1 MHLTRLSLRGFRSW
15 RALDLELPPGLT
27 LVSGPNASGKTNL
40 IEACYLLASLRSARA
55 ASEGELLS
63 WPGDSPDDS
72 HADETDGPRVL
83 RVAGSAQTADGEVEV
98 EVAIAA
104 REGVA
109 KDGSPLT
116 GKRIRVNGVAK
127 RASEALGAI
136 RAVQFST
143 LDAELLTGPAS
154 ARRRYLDLAIAQ
166 VDRGHAANLTQ
177 YQRALTQR
185 NALLRRI
192 GRGEARAG
200 ELEQWDELLCGHGAP
215 VWEARAAAAARLA
228 ELACERGAELG
239 DGAADDAPLSA
250 SFIPGLPAGAVPEA
264 GQGWR
269 RALDEALTA
278 MRGRDLARGHTGA
291 GPHRDDL
298 RVAIEIGGNDRD
310 AGRFGSRAQQRGAA
324 LALRLAEAD
333 YLEERGGD
341 PPILLL
347 DDLFSELD
355 EDRRARTANIL
366 APREQVILTTADPNA
381 LPPGLPQPAL
391 ALSTTEI

>member
-15 RALDLELPPGLT
+15 RALELELPPGLI
-27 LVSGPNASGKTNL
+27 LLAGPNASGKTNL
-40 IEACYLLASLRSARA
+40 IEACYLLASLRSTRA
-55 ASEGELLS
+55 ATEGELLS
-63 WPGDSPDDS
+63 WPENS
-72 HADETDGPRVL
+72 ADAPPPGPRVL
-83 RVAGSAQTADGEVEV
+83 RVAGAAQADAGEIEV

-104 REGVA
+104 REGLA

-116 GKRIRVNGVAK
+116 SKRIRVNGVPK

-154 ARRRYLDLAIAQ
+154 VRRRYLDLAIAQ
-166 VDRGHAANLTQ
+166 VDRAHAANLSQ

-192 GRGEARAG
+192 ARSEARAA

-215 VWEARAAAAARLA
+215 VWEARAAAAQRLA
-228 ELACERGAELG
+228 SLATARHADLGEHAE
-239 DGAADDAPLSA
+239 DDAPLA
-250 SFIPGLPAGAVPEA
+250 ATHLPGLPNSAPPEA

-269 RALDEALTA
+269 RALAEALTQSRA
-278 MRGRDLARGHTGA
+278 RDLARGHTGA

-298 RVAIEIGGNDRD
+298 RITLDIAGSPRD
-310 AGRFGSRAQQRGAA
+310 AGRFGSRAQQRSAA

-333 YLEERGGD
+333 YLEERAGD

-355 EDRRARTANIL
+355 QPRRNRTAAIL
-366 APREQVILTTADPNA
+366 APREQVILTTPDQSAIPKS
-381 LPPGLPQPAL
+381 LPQPS
-391 ALSTTEI
+391 LSLLTTEI

>member
-27 LVSGPNASGKTNL
+27 LVAGPNATGKTNL
-40 IEACYLLASLRSARA
+40 IEACYLLASLRSTRA

-63 WPGDSPDDS
+63 WPDNSAPAPPGD
-72 HADETDGPRVL
+72 PRVL
-83 RVAGSAQTADGEVEV
+83 RVAGTARADAGEIEV

-104 REGVA
+104 REGLA

-116 GKRIRVNGVAK
+116 AKRIRVNGVAK

-143 LDAELLTGPAS
+143 LDAELLTGPA
-154 ARRRYLDLAIAQ
+154 AVRRRYLDLAIAQ
-166 VDRGHAANLTQ
+166 VDRAHAANLSQ

-192 GRGEARAG
+192 GRAEARAA

-215 VWEARAAAAARLA
+215 VWEARSAAARHLA
-228 ELACERGAELG
+228 ELAADRHADLG
-239 DGAADDAPLSA
+239 ENAQDDAPLTA
-250 SFIPGLPAGAVPEA
+250 AHLPGLPGGAPPEA

-269 RALDEALTA
+269 RALAEALVKS
-278 MRGRDLARGHTGA
+278 RGRDLARGHTGA

-298 RVAIEIGGNDRD
+298 RITLDIAAAPRD
-310 AGRFGSRAQQRGAA
+310 AGRFGSRAQQRSAA

-333 YLEERGGD
+333 YLEERAGD

-355 EDRRARTANIL
+355 QHRRQRTAAIL
-366 APREQVILTTADPNA
+366 APREQVILTTADQSAIPDE
-381 LPPGLPQPAL
+381 LPRPAL
-391 ALSTTEI
+391 SLATTEI

>member
-15 RALDLELPPGLT
+15 RALDLDLPPGLT
-27 LVSGPNASGKTNL
+27 LVAGPNASGKTNL
-40 IEACYLLASLRSARA
+40 IEACYLLTSLRSTRA

-63 WPGDSPDDS
+63 WPGDSAP
-72 HADETDGPRVL
+72 APPPGPRVL
-83 RVAGSAQTADGEVEV
+83 RVAGTARADAGEVEV

-104 REGVA
+104 REGLA

-116 GKRIRVNGVAK
+116 AKRIRVNGVPK

-154 ARRRYLDLAIAQ
+154 VRRRYLDLAIAQ
-166 VDRGHAANLTQ
+166 VDRAHAANLSQ

-192 GRGEARAG
+192 ARGQARAG

-215 VWEARAAAAARLA
+215 VWEARAAAAQHLARLA
-228 ELACERGAELG
+228 AARHAELG
-239 DGAADDAPLSA
+239 KDAQDDAPLA
-250 SFIPGLPAGAVPEA
+250 ATHLPGLPAAAPPEA

-269 RALDEALTA
+269 RALAEALVQS
-278 MRGRDLARGHTGA
+278 RGRDLARGHTGA

-298 RVAIEIGGNDRD
+298 RITLDIADAPRD
-310 AGRFGSRAQQRGAA
+310 AGRFGSRAQQRSAA

-333 YLEERGGD
+333 YLEARAGD

-355 EDRRARTANIL
+355 QDRRQRTAAIL
-366 APREQVILTTADPNA
+366 ASREQVILTTADQSAIPQA
-381 LPPGLPQPAL
+381 LPEPS
-391 ALSTTEI
+391 LSLTTTEI